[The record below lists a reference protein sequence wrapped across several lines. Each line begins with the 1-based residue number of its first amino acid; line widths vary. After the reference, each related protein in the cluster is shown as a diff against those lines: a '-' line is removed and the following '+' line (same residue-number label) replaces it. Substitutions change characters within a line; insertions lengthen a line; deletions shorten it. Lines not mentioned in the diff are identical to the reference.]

1 MPNKTI
7 TKEKGES
14 ITVDLI
20 DWEATAKAQEESKKK
35 AEEKKKK
42 ADEKKKKA
50 EEKKAN
56 EKKKKEEAKQ
66 KKKDDEEAKKPK
78 FFDRG
83 FWGGVGLAIGAAI
96 GFATGLAIAAIPFLI
111 SAVAAGIYKAVSYG
125 VQSARYR
132 AAQNEQ
138 RAKNLKAEADA
149 KKTDT
154 PEKEETKDKTA
165 DKAIE
170 KTQAQKELDLVKQNK
185 KGLSADQN
193 ALLNQVVTA
202 RHAIN
207 DMLQGHASKDFD
219 KDREVFLEELAQVC
233 VLKDVELAIQNG
245 KQFPSDQ
252 LDQGIVEASAEEFA
266 KTKVFQRMADTIQTP
281 QDMERFQKLA
291 AENKGAGLMEEMRK
305 CNLKEKDAQEIKEKA
320 MEKTAGKEKEQEQ
333 KQMTQ
338 TAPQAMQ

>member
-7 TKEKGES
+7 TKEKGENL
-14 ITVDLI
+14 TVDLI

-35 AEEKKKK
+35 AE
-42 ADEKKKKA
+42 EKKKKA

-149 KKTDT
+149 KKEDT
-154 PEKEETKDKTA
+154 PEK
-165 DKAIE
+165 
-170 KTQAQKELDLVKQNK
+170 V
-185 KGLSADQN
+185 S
-193 ALLNQVVTA
+193 
-202 RHAIN
+202 IN
-207 DMLQGHASKDFD
+207 EA
-219 KDREVFLEELAQVC
+219 
-233 VLKDVELAIQNG
+233 VELAKKYGGDDSPKFVNG
-245 KQFPSDQ
+245 I
-252 LDQGIVEASAEEFA
+252 LA
-266 KTKVFQRMADTIQTP
+266 KLV
-281 QDMERFQKLA
+281 
-291 AENKGAGLMEEMRK
+291 
-305 CNLKEKDAQEIKEKA
+305 
-320 MEKTAGKEKEQEQ
+320 
-333 KQMTQ
+333 
-338 TAPQAMQ
+338 

>member
-7 TKEKGES
+7 TKEKGENL
-14 ITVDLI
+14 TVDLI

-35 AEEKKKK
+35 EE
-42 ADEKKKKA
+42 EKKKKA
-50 EEKKAN
+50 EE
-56 EKKKKEEAKQ
+56 AKQ
-66 KKKDDEEAKKPK
+66 KKKDEEAKKPK

-165 DKAIE
+165 EKVAEKDLSKGNSIE
-170 KTQAQKELDLVKQNK
+170 KAEIQKDVDLVKQDS
-185 KGLSADQN
+185 KGISHDQSV
-193 ALLNQVVTA
+193 LLNQVVIT
-202 RHAIN
+202 RHDIN
-207 DMLQGHASKDFD
+207 GMLQEDKGENFVDAKKDF
-219 KDREVFLEELAQVC
+219 LEQLSQAC
-233 VLKDVELAIQNG
+233 VLKELEMAIRSG
-245 KQFPSDQ
+245 KTVPMEQ
-252 LDQGIVEASAEEFA
+252 LEQSHVEASAKEFA
-266 KTKVFQRMADTIQTP
+266 KQEAFQRMADSIQTKT
-281 QDMERFQKLA
+281 DMERFTKLA
-291 AENKGAGLMEEMRK
+291 LENEGGGLMEELRK
-305 CNLKEKDAQEIKEKA
+305 HNLKAKDAQEIKEKA

-338 TAPQAMQ
+338 ATPQTMQ